1 MSLPDDVSGTV
12 LDMIKAD
19 QPDVDVGE
27 DGTLELDLDLI
38 STPTLW
44 KIHGLIMQYA
54 PEVEAT
60 IKKQMRDR
68 ESPRAVSKPAPKKK
82 NKPMSKSEQESKIQ
96 QLQKTAAEF
105 ERQSSGSQEPVVMP
119 TVEDSSGDES
129 DSEEE

>member
-1 MSLPDDVSGTV
+1 
-12 LDMIKAD
+12 
-19 QPDVDVGE
+19 
-27 DGTLELDLDLI
+27 
-38 STPTLW
+38 
-44 KIHGLIMQYA
+44 MQYA

-105 ERQSSGSQEPVVMP
+105 ERQSSGSQEPVMP
-119 TVEDSSGDES
+119 SITSPLMVWLSIANSGAAVEDSSGDES